1 MLNFWF
7 VFKNIFRTYSDGQ
20 KVFFPNGI
28 LATGYIIP
36 SEEVYKRLRNGYLS
50 LFLLAIVFILI
61 GLALVIIFNLNLYV
75 AILIP
80 VIVYLVAYYAWVHVV
95 TRDLVKVKK

>member
-7 VFKNIFRTYSDGQ
+7 AFKNIFRTNSDGQ

-61 GLALVIIFNLNLYV
+61 GLALIIIFNLNLYV

-80 VIVYLVAYYAWVHVV
+80 VTVYLVAYYAWVHVV

>member
-7 VFKNIFRTYSDGQ
+7 VFKNIFRTNSDGQ

-28 LATGYIIP
+28 LAAGYIIP

-80 VIVYLVAYYAWVHVV
+80 VIVYLVAYYAWVHAV